1 MVCQYSVLMKINKSL
16 SLSIMR
22 ALVLFSGTGSVG
34 YVCRARGMDVI
45 SLDRDMPADIG
56 CDILGWDFMAYE
68 PKSIDFIWASLP
80 CTEYSIPKTTA

>member
-1 MVCQYSVLMKINKSL
+1 
-16 SLSIMR
+16 
-22 ALVLFSGTGSVG
+22 
-34 YVCRARGMDVI
+34 MDVI